1 LQSLDHLMRVIRHR
15 YFRRVSNSL
24 QRSDASDRR
33 LTDILCAGNRLTGTT
48 CSSVR
53 CASMT
58 QNESCDAM
66 PRKRRVRK
74 RPTGVSGLAA
84 NAASRQD
91 CSLRH
96 TAIPEKIRK
105 ADRGCGAPCTGNPGL
120 ETKNQDAADSK
131 VEYCAMLA
139 AHAPVAPRR
148 GADAAATRS

>member
-1 LQSLDHLMRVIRHR
+1 MRVIRHR

-84 NAASRQD
+84 TLLRDKIAPFDTPQYRRRFGKLIVGAVRPVRETPASR
-91 CSLRH
+91 R
-96 TAIPEKIRK
+96 KIRPPTTPK
-105 ADRGCGAPCTGNPGL
+105 
-120 ETKNQDAADSK
+120 
-131 VEYCAMLA
+131 
-139 AHAPVAPRR
+139 
-148 GADAAATRS
+148 